1 MNAKKKEEDDELTK
15 ATEALNAAFNDA
27 LDPPPHFEEALET
40 LSDSS
45 TGVGEEELRTR
56 REAFLA
62 RLTQGRSLGELLR
75 RRREAMGI
83 DIEEISRRSS
93 WRPERLEELEVS
105 RLDLQTVD
113 AECLGAL
120 LVALGLSGLGVLEEP
135 LRQLARA
142 HLAVYESAGPI
153 FGRTRKGVN
162 SFDRRRDLQHNVAA
176 VDEKATARQ
185 VDLYLRRV
193 NDAMTE
199 LLG

>member
-1 MNAKKKEEDDELTK
+1 MSEKKEDDELIK
-15 ATEALNAAFNDA
+15 ATEALNAAFKDA
-27 LDPPPHFEEALET
+27 LNPPPHFEEALEM

-45 TGVGEEELRTR
+45 TGVGEEELRKR
-56 REAFLA
+56 REALLAQLA
-62 RLTQGRSLGELLR
+62 RGRSLGELLR

-93 WRPERLEELEVS
+93 WRPERLEELEAS

-113 AECLGAL
+113 AERLGAL

-142 HLAVYESAGPI
+142 HLAVYESAGPV
-153 FGRTRKGVN
+153 FGRTRKGVS
-162 SFDRRRDLQHNVAA
+162 SFERRHDLQHNVAA
-176 VDEKATARQ
+176 VDEEATARQ

-193 NDAMTE
+193 NDAIAE
-199 LLG
+199 FLG